1 MDILIDIIFDLLF
14 DGLAEAA
21 ASPRFPR
28 WVRILCGVLLLAGA
42 ALVSGAILYIGIKDR
57 NILICIVGV
66 ILALIF
72 LTSFFQAW
80 QKSR

>member
-1 MDILIDIIFDLLF
+1 MDILVDIIFDLLF

-21 ASPRFPR
+21 ASPRSPR

-42 ALVSGAILYIGIKDR
+42 ALVCGAVLYIGIKDR
-57 NILICIVGV
+57 SILVCVVGV
-66 ILALIF
+66 VLALIF

-80 QKSR
+80 RKAR